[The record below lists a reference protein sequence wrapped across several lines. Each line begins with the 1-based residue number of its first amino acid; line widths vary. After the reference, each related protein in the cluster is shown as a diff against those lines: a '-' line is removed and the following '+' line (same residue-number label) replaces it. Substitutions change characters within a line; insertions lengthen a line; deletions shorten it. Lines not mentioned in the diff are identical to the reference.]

1 MHYAR
6 MARRTLQRKAAPARQ
21 LDGLLL
27 VAPLRRKKN
36 ARDLG
41 KLLDK
46 DAADSI
52 AKQSEQPKV

>member
-1 MHYAR
+1 MHDAQ
-6 MARRTLQRKAAPARQ
+6 MARRTLPRKAAPARQ

-27 VAPLRRKKN
+27 VVPLRRKKN

-46 DAADSI
+46 GAADSI
-52 AKQSEQPKV
+52 AKQSDQPKA